1 METAINIDSLV
12 NDIMKDDEQLKFWEG
27 SRNSRILSLKSPQ
40 QKGELG
46 VRIVKSILESRG
58 HTVAKISDE
67 GDLRINGEHSEVK
80 FGLPTL
86 GKLKNGFITEYLWWN
101 QIRPQQTKWTTLQL
115 VAMYPNSIKVWSFTR
130 EEYFNILKKM
140 DKIVTPGH
148 TTGNEASTDLDQI
161 KFIKNSRR
169 NELDKVKQFLIY
181 EG

>member
-1 METAINIDSLV
+1 METTINISSLV
-12 NDIMKDDEQLKFWEG
+12 NGVMRGDKSLKLWEG
-27 SRNSRILSLKSPQ
+27 SRNSDVLSLTTPQ

-46 VRIVKSILESRG
+46 VRIVKKIFESKG
-58 HTVAKISDE
+58 HTVTKISDE
-67 GDLRINGEHSEVK
+67 GDLCINGEHSEVK
-80 FGLPTL
+80 YCTARFNH
-86 GKLKNGFITEYLWWN
+86 NGEQLWWN
-101 QIRPQQTKWTTLQL
+101 QIRPKQTKWTSLQL

-148 TTGNEASTDLDQI
+148 TTGNDVSTDLEQV
-161 KFIKNSRR
+161 KFVKNSKR

>member
-1 METAINIDSLV
+1 METGINISSLV
-12 NDIMKDDEQLKFWEG
+12 NDVMKGDEKLKLWEG
-27 SRNSRILSLKSPQ
+27 SRNSDVLSLKTPQ

-58 HTVAKISDE
+58 HTVTKISDE
-67 GDLRINGEHSEVK
+67 GDLCINGEHSEVK
-80 FGLPTL
+80 YCTAKFND
-86 GKLKNGFITEYLWWN
+86 NGEQLWWN
-101 QIRPQQTKWTTLQL
+101 QIRPKQTKWTSLQL

-148 TTGNEASTDLDQI
+148 VTGNDASTDLEQV
-161 KFIKNSRR
+161 KFVKNSKR